1 MKFLILSF
9 LVFFTF
15 NISFSQEWTK
25 VEDLHWKFKNKYDE
39 AIKEG
44 RKNNFKKSIKNF
56 QKVIDKYPNFIDAKL
71 KLAGMYYNAKE
82 FDKSVAI
89 FKEVIEMAP
98 HYDPLIYY
106 SLAIVYN
113 DTKDY
118 ENAAKYFDE
127 FVRLFPE
134 EPLVERATNFRNV
147 ARFRDKALKNPV
159 PFTPVKLKGGVNT
172 KYSEYMPAMN
182 IEGDKMIFTRRV
194 GGQEDFYI
202 AKFEEDEFVE
212 VTAIDALNTP
222 QNEGVHTVSA
232 DGKTLIFTAC
242 DRRKTGLGSCDLY
255 YTRLDKDNW
264 HIPRNM
270 GKVINTIWWDAQPS
284 LSADGHKLY
293 FSSNRKYGHGGNDIW
308 VSTRTDTSGWTP
320 PIPLP
325 TEVNSEG
332 NDESPFIHPDGHT
345 LYFRSNGRPGMGDYD
360 IYYSRYIDS
369 TDTWTEAKNIGHP
382 INTEGSEGALAVSL
396 DGKTAYFA
404 SDMAYLEGNE
414 RPNLDIYSFPLYE
427 DARPWPTTFV
437 KAKIVDAD
445 SGLPLEAGFSIESLE
460 KEMADNKGVSDEDG
474 TFIISLPTNL
484 SYALF
489 IEKEG
494 YALHSEN
501 FKVRGINSSNDP
513 YVLQVALQKI
523 SSDPKESDPKPIVLN
538 NIFFASGSSELLATS
553 DREISRLA
561 NNLKDN
567 PTLKIEIHGHTDN
580 VGSEEDNLILSTERA
595 KAVENAL
602 IEKGISKNRIS
613 SNGFG
618 ETSPIASND
627 TEEGRQKNRRTEFI
641 IK

>member
-1 MKFLILSF
+1 
-9 LVFFTF
+9 
-15 NISFSQEWTK
+15 
-25 VEDLHWKFKNKYDE
+25 
-39 AIKEG
+39 
-44 RKNNFKKSIKNF
+44 
-56 QKVIDKYPNFIDAKL
+56 
-71 KLAGMYYNAKE
+71 
-82 FDKSVAI
+82 
-89 FKEVIEMAP
+89 
-98 HYDPLIYY
+98 
-106 SLAIVYN
+106 
-113 DTKDY
+113 
-118 ENAAKYFDE
+118 
-127 FVRLFPE
+127 
-134 EPLVERATNFRNV
+134 
-147 ARFRDKALKNPV
+147 
-159 PFTPVKLKGGVNT
+159 
-172 KYSEYMPAMN
+172 
-182 IEGDKMIFTRRV
+182 
-194 GGQEDFYI
+194 
-202 AKFEEDEFVE
+202 
-212 VTAIDALNTP
+212 
-222 QNEGVHTVSA
+222 
-232 DGKTLIFTAC
+232 
-242 DRRKTGLGSCDLY
+242 
-255 YTRLDKDNW
+255 
-264 HIPRNM
+264 
-270 GKVINTIWWDAQPS
+270 
-284 LSADGHKLY
+284 
-293 FSSNRKYGHGGNDIW
+293 
-308 VSTRTDTSGWTP
+308 
-320 PIPLP
+320 
-325 TEVNSEG
+325 
-332 NDESPFIHPDGHT
+332 
-345 LYFRSNGRPGMGDYD
+345 
-360 IYYSRYIDS
+360 
-369 TDTWTEAKNIGHP
+369 
-382 INTEGSEGALAVSL
+382 
-396 DGKTAYFA
+396 
-404 SDMAYLEGNE
+404 LEGNE